1 MKAILLA
8 ASLVFTPLCVVAQ
21 GSYTPAGWSWAPN
34 GVDGGGVYTSA
45 DGTMALSIETP
56 LPARSDVEAVLN
68 TVLKGDTPKSA
79 PTRRDIAGG
88 SVITVPMERSLGAPG
103 RGHMLI
109 ISAKPGQ
116 DVQVMRFY
124 SVNGKPPSQQ
134 TMASLMELSATAN
147 ARAKVAKTEPALEM
161 TRDAKGISG
170 VVHDFGKKRYNA
182 VSGLWKFGEEAIY
195 VLYND
200 GWAQI
205 NPDAPLST
213 QEAAKAR
220 AAGVGTWVK
229 ASEVDALRNRS
240 KLMRP
245 AKAGTRYSL
254 ELNRPSSSGTMGL
267 SIASRYGFKL
277 TRDGRFE
284 IDEYHSASGGWESG
298 EKTAESKGKLTGRYT
313 VEGVT
318 IRLDYDNG
326 RTETLLFATNGRDK
340 AVVGDRYYFK
350 TD

>member
-1 MKAILLA
+1 MKALMLA
-8 ASLVFTPLCVVAQ
+8 ASLVFTPLCVAAQ
-21 GSYTPAGWSWAPN
+21 GANVPPGWSWAAN
-34 GVDGGGVYTSA
+34 GVEGGGVYTSA
-45 DGTMALSIETP
+45 DGTMALSIEAP
-56 LPARSDVEAVLN
+56 LTAGTDVDAVLKGQ
-68 TVLKGDTPKSA
+68 LKGDTPKSA

-134 TMASLMELSATAN
+134 TMASLMELSAKAN
-147 ARAKVAKTEPALEM
+147 ARANAPKTEPPMGMATTAE
-161 TRDAKGISG
+161 GISG
-170 VVHDFGKKRYNA
+170 VVHDFGKKRYHA

-195 VLYND
+195 VLYDD
-200 GWAQI
+200 GWAQK

-220 AAGVGTWVK
+220 ASGVGTWVK
-229 ASEVDALRNRS
+229 ASEVDALRDRS

-277 TRDGRFE
+277 GRDGRFMT
-284 IDEYHSASGGWESG
+284 DEYHSASGGWETG
-298 EKTAESKGKLTGRYT
+298 EKTAERQKEWTGRYT
-313 VEGVT
+313 VDGLT